1 VQEILAPVE
10 AVVESAPEVTVPVPV
25 VVESAP
31 EIKPPVEPIKE
42 VKEAP
47 AAEPSKEAKEAPV
60 AESIKEAMQVTTTA
74 GQDAA
79 PADDPAAATGPEVSS
94 APSESLTT
102 TFPAISGAS
111 QTTSASTYAAAL
123 ARTIAAQRAE
133 SFDRELGGLG
143 SALTDTYATEGLD
156 GPSLL
161 ATSTAFVADLAAGV
175 TSSAGAP
182 AGGRSGGSPGGSS
195 PIGPPPGPTPGGTF
209 SGAAGGGA
217 GAAVSG
223 FPMFAGHLVRG
234 APVAMRRLRLSFRPW
249 LTAFFVLIPE
259 RPG

>member
-1 VQEILAPVE
+1 VQ
-10 AVVESAPEVTVPVPV
+10 ESAPEVPVPVPV

-47 AAEPSKEAKEAPV
+47 AAESSKEAKEAPV

-79 PADDPAAATGPEVSS
+79 PADNQAAAAGPQVVS
-94 APSESLTT
+94 APNEPLTT
-102 TFPAISGAS
+102 TFPVISGES

-133 SFDRELGGLG
+133 NFNRELGGLG
-143 SALTDTYATEGLD
+143 SHSIDADTADGLD

-161 ATSTAFVADLAAGV
+161 STSTAFVADLAGGV

-209 SGAAGGGA
+209 SGAAGAGA
-217 GAAVSG
+217 GVAVSG
-223 FPMFAGHLVRG
+223 FPMFAGHLMRG